1 MSLKEWPET
10 VAQHTTKAQ
19 PFKSV
24 KMLKRIFQLSQVK
37 LLRYI
42 KRFFQLLM
50 YSNEKDLNKIERP
63 HQVFKTFQQQFLVKI
78 SASKQIL
85 LGTIYSLLKTYT
97 REIQEKILDRA
108 YSPLVKCLGYM
119 TEK

>member
-1 MSLKEWPET
+1 
-10 VAQHTTKAQ
+10 
-19 PFKSV
+19 
-24 KMLKRIFQLSQVK
+24 
-37 LLRYI
+37 
-42 KRFFQLLM
+42 M

-78 SASKQIL
+78 SASKQVL

-119 TEK
+119 TEKLEFSYSHCYRNIWLIIKAKI